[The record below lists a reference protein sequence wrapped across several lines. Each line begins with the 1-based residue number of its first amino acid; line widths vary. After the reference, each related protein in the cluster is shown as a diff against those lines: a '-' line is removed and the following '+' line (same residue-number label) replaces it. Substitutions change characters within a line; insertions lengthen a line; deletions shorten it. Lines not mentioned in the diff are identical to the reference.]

1 MKRLFRELLIIPIYF
16 VLLLF
21 KNMEFIC
28 TLGREAFG
36 NLDLV
41 NWPLTIGVV
50 IFSIIL
56 LFYDELKKYK
66 KTIFSTAFV
75 VLACMLMQGFFAEKQ
90 IYRYII
96 LYVVLIYNSML
107 FSKLTKQRFEVAI
120 VGSNAILLF
129 VLFWLGLFNLLNIS
143 MYILAALEGILTI
156 FAIILTCKNK
166 NSTSKDLGFNSWNIV
181 VFSIFFVM
189 FILGGIDRY
198 VSVWDEYSHW
208 GYDAKAVITYEKY
221 TTCPESLSATRSYPP
236 YISLWHFFIS
246 KIMGG
251 FEEGN
256 LFTGLSLFILVC
268 LTPALSFINKKN
280 RFLLPFY
287 SIVIMFGATLFSSGY
302 GYTSLYAD
310 YAQAAAIATCLMFY
324 YIYKDEDIKLRNR
337 MLFLSLSIMLMIRP
351 TGIIAAFVFF
361 LIFMLKDYIE
371 LCDYKFTFK
380 SFFKKAF
387 KVLKKWLLLGISIV
401 ALYMVWNIYLRICS
415 ATIPEYY
422 DAHIISDGLKT
433 DISSK
438 LNSYVIGRTAYY
450 FIKFF
455 DNKEMLDFTV
465 TQFSLLL
472 VLFAFCMLCL
482 KQKKDSNTKIDLKTN
497 FMKMVPFIVGW
508 VVFLLLNV
516 FAMFVKFPAFEIQT
530 LPGLLRYMDGFN
542 VAIFI
547 MLMALAVSKEFTF
560 NKRNMLF
567 SVISILV
574 IFSQIKLLNVTYFAT
589 DLQSRK
595 ASQDVSY
602 QRQDKLALINEHTPE
617 DSKVYIMDQQDTD
630 GIMALWYARYYTLP
644 RKINAYQRAISWKI
658 RTEKNIDD
666 LQDWGLTAMDL
677 SDDLLEYGF
686 DYIFFYT
693 SDDSM
698 FEQMSFMFED
708 VEDSKNYTLF
718 KIEEKDNHALLVP
731 VA

>member
-1 MKRLFRELLIIPIYF
+1 
-16 VLLLF
+16 
-21 KNMEFIC
+21 
-28 TLGREAFG
+28 
-36 NLDLV
+36 
-41 NWPLTIGVV
+41 
-50 IFSIIL
+50 
-56 LFYDELKKYK
+56 
-66 KTIFSTAFV
+66 
-75 VLACMLMQGFFAEKQ
+75 
-90 IYRYII
+90 
-96 LYVVLIYNSML
+96 
-107 FSKLTKQRFEVAI
+107 
-120 VGSNAILLF
+120 
-129 VLFWLGLFNLLNIS
+129 
-143 MYILAALEGILTI
+143 
-156 FAIILTCKNK
+156 
-166 NSTSKDLGFNSWNIV
+166 
-181 VFSIFFVM
+181 
-189 FILGGIDRY
+189 
-198 VSVWDEYSHW
+198 
-208 GYDAKAVITYEKY
+208 
-221 TTCPESLSATRSYPP
+221 
-236 YISLWHFFIS
+236 
-246 KIMGG
+246 
-251 FEEGN
+251 
-256 LFTGLSLFILVC
+256 
-268 LTPALSFINKKN
+268 
-280 RFLLPFY
+280 
-287 SIVIMFGATLFSSGY
+287 
-302 GYTSLYAD
+302 
-310 YAQAAAIATCLMFY
+310 
-324 YIYKDEDIKLRNR
+324 
-337 MLFLSLSIMLMIRP
+337 
-351 TGIIAAFVFF
+351 
-361 LIFMLKDYIE
+361 
-371 LCDYKFTFK
+371 
-380 SFFKKAF
+380 
-387 KVLKKWLLLGISIV
+387 
-401 ALYMVWNIYLRICS
+401 
-415 ATIPEYY
+415 
-422 DAHIISDGLKT
+422 
-433 DISSK
+433 
-438 LNSYVIGRTAYY
+438 
-450 FIKFF
+450 
-455 DNKEMLDFTV
+455 MLDFTV